1 MPLDIL
7 GIGKRVV
14 GPILDIIKGKQDRKK
29 ALAQVESK
37 IKLAQTETEGD
48 LVLKRHE
55 VEALAVKGLSETWR
69 DEYVTVSVVSIFNL
83 IVIGGILTAFGYPQV
98 LEGIA
103 VSVTALEAAGV
114 DLGFLMTA
122 AVLTS
127 LGVYTFKRA

>member
-1 MPLDIL
+1 MDIL
-7 GIGKRVV
+7 GIGKRII
-14 GPILDIIKGKQDRKK
+14 GPIIDIVKSKQDRKK
-29 ALAQVESK
+29 ALEQVESR

-55 VEALAVKGLSETWR
+55 VEALAVRGLSDTWR

-98 LEGIA
+98 LEGISVA
-103 VSVTALEAAGV
+103 VTALVASGV

-127 LGVYTFKRA
+127 LGVYTFRRGI

>member
-1 MPLDIL
+1 MDIIE
-7 GIGKRVV
+7 IGKRIV

-29 ALAQVESK
+29 ALQQVESK

-127 LGVYTFKRA
+127 LGVYTFKRS

>member
-1 MPLDIL
+1 MDII
-7 GIGKRVV
+7 GIGKRIV

-29 ALAQVESK
+29 ALQQVESK

-127 LGVYTFKRA
+127 LGVYTFKRS

>member
-1 MPLDIL
+1 MDIIE
-7 GIGKRVV
+7 IGKRIV

-29 ALAQVESK
+29 ALQQVESK

-83 IVIGGILTAFGYPQV
+83 IVLGGILTAFGYPQV

-127 LGVYTFKRA
+127 LGVYTFKRS

>member
-1 MPLDIL
+1 MGIIE
-7 GIGKRVV
+7 IGKRIV

-29 ALAQVESK
+29 ALQQVESK

-127 LGVYTFKRA
+127 LGVYTFKRS

>member
-1 MPLDIL
+1 MDIIE
-7 GIGKRVV
+7 IGKRIV

-29 ALAQVESK
+29 ALQQVESK

-48 LVLKRHE
+48 LVLRRHE

-83 IVIGGILTAFGYPQV
+83 IVLGGILTAFGYPQV

>member
-1 MPLDIL
+1 MDII
-7 GIGKRVV
+7 GIGKRIV

-29 ALAQVESK
+29 ALQQVESK

-83 IVIGGILTAFGYPQV
+83 IVLGGILTAFGYPQV

-127 LGVYTFKRA
+127 LGVYTFKRS

>member
-1 MPLDIL
+1 MDIIE
-7 GIGKRVV
+7 IGKRIV

-29 ALAQVESK
+29 ALQQVESK

>member
-1 MPLDIL
+1 MGIIE
-7 GIGKRVV
+7 IGKRIV

-29 ALAQVESK
+29 ALQQVESK

-83 IVIGGILTAFGYPQV
+83 IVLGGILTAFGYPQV

-127 LGVYTFKRA
+127 LGVYTFKRS

>member
-1 MPLDIL
+1 MGIIE
-7 GIGKRVV
+7 IGKRIV

-29 ALAQVESK
+29 ALQQVESK

-83 IVIGGILTAFGYPQV
+83 IVLGGILTAFGYPQV